1 MRLLIGFAL
10 LGLAALAGAL
20 LAAGAGAQQRS
31 LTLEERTPS
40 SLTVTWSWDAPPA
53 AAFELAWRARGDDD
67 ETAWRTIRKAATD
80 RRHTISEL
88 DAGLHYVVRLRGLN
102 AADRPIHDLRGIF
115 ATSWSAPRLLRL
127 LASRD
132 GALTVGWSQPGDWNP
147 HGWRLS
153 WRVAGSQT
161 PGGTIDLPAA
171 ARSRRIDGLS
181 RGTDHLIRL
190 SALNARGG
198 ESPAQTIRAT
208 ASAATLETPKLTALS
223 WSGLT
228 IRAEWDAVPRADGYD
243 LFWRAAEERGGAV
256 GRLSVT
262 GTSAEFDVPA
272 GAYWVELRA
281 RRGEGRTARR
291 SDRTQPRNIILLPAP
306 DYLRVQSFDGEQA
319 RLAWPGADVPEY
331 DLEWGRGGTKQTE
344 TRDGR
349 SGLIEVGP
357 LEGGNTYEFRVR
369 ARNDLGRSGWS
380 PTAALSPTIWPQ
392 RRPLAALDTDGSLY
406 ALWPPAAGAEWY
418 EAQWVNAADPA
429 ETARVRVG
437 STPNEGGSLAA
448 RIPRDGGFEDGRWL
462 VRVRAGP
469 WGTWSIPHALDLAG
483 QPPRLSLA
491 LESSRELCTAGTL
504 TEISWQ
510 ISGGSAPYALSIE
523 NSAVDVSAENV
534 RINCGAL
541 TETEAADEEAALA
554 AKTVTAVVTDSR
566 GVRRQASLDVQRARA
581 LLAPTNVRYGAHVAD
596 VFVYW
601 DKVEGAGS
609 QSPTTVHPV
618 NENRL
623 RVSGVVRTR
632 ANRNGA
638 EWSYYVVDR
647 DGHSTL
653 RLVPPSDL
661 RVLSVA
667 AVRHP
672 LELETPAA
680 LNWSED
686 LVYTAMR
693 LAQNVTLTATHDT
706 VTVSWDRQPY
716 AAGRAV
722 WVHLYTANDVH
733 VGRNGSR
740 LVRLREEQGV
750 SGRHEVTFAHL
761 PADIALAVLIV
772 MGGDAYNAR
781 FTTHPVRTQ
790 APPPDWTAPPSGPQ
804 NLRYAIMDDVL
815 TIYWDEPYPSAE
827 SDWYIAITNPTTGR
841 THYTAA
847 YSTSWTW
854 PSRVPNQEYRVT
866 VTHGDI
872 MGGASEI
879 TVSPPSDPNTPNTPT
894 DDVSLDEMRLRS
906 FFPIWPVLIDERY
919 AMTDDPFQ
927 WRTTT
932 STPRFHGGLDMG
944 EYSTD
949 AGCFDD
955 KGPTNPPCKY
965 SYTTR
970 GDPVYAATEGT
981 LRVFADNLVSATVF
995 HCPSDDPLHEQF
1007 YVKQDVWG
1015 SLRSS
1020 KIESH
1025 PHHDEHAA
1033 HKLPLEDVGH
1043 RKGIFCQG
1051 ALNRA
1056 GGRTALVTYER
1067 GDGLQ
1072 IVTKYGHLLADGFPR
1087 NVARMLA
1094 LNFSTCDPALA
1105 VREPCELDP
1114 TRSMLVQQG
1123 DQIASI
1129 GTSGINEAME
1139 LVEDAGFDAHVH
1151 FEIWSFDIPPE
1162 LRTKVRPTWYR
1173 GDKATYNCDP
1183 VHASDDC
1190 VWWREHG
1197 PRTTRPRPV
1206 LDVEAYLPPL
1216 PASPSPTAAREVHG
1230 TLRPARAQHLVK
1242 LDDVEVARG
1251 RTSVNLTVVLSVA
1264 FWRPLFYSQYY
1275 SNPTNPPGTQGQI
1288 TRAGRAGI
1296 ASTGPGVDAY
1306 YTHLVCGESAATH
1319 SGPHKDDPTAEGET
1333 ARALLTDVALTLGV
1347 PCTVIVRA
1355 SNEHWEEEHK
1365 RQILNR
1371 AEQNIALRDPAA
1383 AVTWQADLPAGI
1395 NAVHGKRTLQ
1405 GDALHLYTFTARRDY
1420 TYKFCAYPANDRA
1433 CSSESTTN
1441 VAELLIMAPG
1451 GTIAAGPAPAAQ
1463 GLTWEVPDNGPA
1475 NQDYVLVV
1483 RRHVRT
1489 KDSYVWA
1496 TQKRMGTAVTDREEV
1511 APDYAYTLK
1520 YTVPPIGVC
1529 DTLRLTLGAF
1539 LFVCTPPEPIGL
1551 STTTTDDTI
1560 TATVTPSAGALEI
1573 EFKRLPAGADCTT
1586 TGSTVTVAVSASDAA
1601 SGATGAANKVVSPP
1615 FGGLTPATTYKL
1627 CARAVRTIETGFT
1640 LHSDWTSTEA
1650 ATTAAPPDEPG
1661 GSTCTP
1667 DNSTKPS
1674 TTQTVTSTETRWTM
1688 SGVYEY
1694 EEERTKS
1701 QRQTRSVSWECA
1713 TSTWTRGAWGDSGAP
1728 TYGSWS
1734 ATGDERCTDPYAA
1747 KPAET
1752 KTETVTE
1759 DRWVLRGA
1767 TAYEQKR
1774 TGTAHY
1780 SRTVTKTGPRACGW
1794 TLGEWGSPDR
1804 TSWGMWADTGTSEER
1819 PVSSET
1825 EDRGNGTVTRWI
1837 VGSSSAC
1844 EEIEQLQRRRTRSV
1858 RFSASNGWTTGS
1870 WSVWGAPYRAG
1881 WARTGTC
1888 PTKPADRTRT
1898 VSTQVDTEW
1907 RVGSSEACE
1916 WTQYSDQPQTKR
1928 AEWSDDSESWLF
1940 GGDEDW
1946 VDDGAPSLRWAEP
1959 DSCVAKPADKTV
1971 TVTEQQIRLGPQ
1983 VFTGTSFCVRYPE
1996 QRSRSAYYYQPY
2008 VWDASATAWEL
2019 GERAATPYSYSAWT
2033 AWTRTGERPQPC
2045 AFSALPSGSWSLESG
2060 DYELEW
2066 SAQRVLFTVPD
2077 DASVELSWR
2086 ARDGG
2091 GQEAVFSIAGEGELA
2106 VHPDSLGAS
2115 SGAASGESSE
2125 RPTLNA
2131 IEDSL
2136 TLVEASAD

>member
-1 MRLLIGFAL
+1 MRRWALLTL
-10 LGLAALAGAL
+10 LGLAVLAGAL
-20 LAAGAGAQQRS
+20 LAAGAGAQQRT

-40 SLTVTWSWDAPPA
+40 SLSVTWSWDAPPA

-67 ETAWRTIRKAATD
+67 ETAWRTIRKAATA
-80 RRHTISEL
+80 RRHSIENL

-127 LASRD
+127 IASRD
-132 GALTVGWSQPGDWNP
+132 GALTVGWAQPSDWNP
-147 HGWRLS
+147 QGWRLS

-208 ASAATLETPKLTALS
+208 AAAATLETPTLTALS

-228 IRAEWDAVPRADGYD
+228 IRAEWQPVPRADGYD

-281 RRGEGRTARR
+281 RRGAGRDAQR
-291 SDRTQPRNIILLPAP
+291 SNRSPPRNIILRPAP
-306 DYLRVQSFDGEQA
+306 HYLRVQSFDGEQV

-331 DLEWGRGGTKQTE
+331 DLEWSRGGTKQTE

-369 ARNDLGRSGWS
+369 ARNDLGHSSWS
-380 PTAALSPTIWPQ
+380 PTATLSPTIWPQ

-406 ALWPPAAGAEWY
+406 ALWPSAAGAEWY
-418 EAQWVNAADPA
+418 EAQWLNAADPA
-429 ETARVRVG
+429 ETARVRV
-437 STPNEGGSLAA
+437 SATPTEGGSLAA
-448 RIPRDGGFEDGRWL
+448 RIGRDGGFEDGRWL

-510 ISGGSAPYALSIE
+510 ISGGSAPYALSME
-523 NSAVDVSAENV
+523 NSAVDVSADNV

-541 TETEAADEEAALA
+541 TEAEATDAEAALA
-554 AKTVTAVVTDSR
+554 AKRITAVVTDSR
-566 GVRRQASLDVQRARA
+566 GVRREAVLDVARARA
-581 LLAPTNVRYGAHVAD
+581 LPAPTNVRYGAQVTDVA
-596 VFVYW
+596 VYW

-632 ANRNGA
+632 ANLNEA
-638 EWSYYVVDR
+638 VWSYHVVDR
-647 DGHSTL
+647 IYYDHSAL
-653 RLVPPSDL
+653 DLPPPSDL

-680 LNWSED
+680 LNWSEE
-686 LVYTAMR
+686 LVYTAMK

-716 AAGRAV
+716 AAGQAV
-722 WVHLYTANDVH
+722 WVHLYAANDVYI
-733 VGRNGSR
+733 GRNGSR
-740 LVRLREEQGV
+740 RVWLWEEQGV
-750 SGRHEVTFAHL
+750 SGRHEVTFTHL
-761 PADIALAVLIV
+761 PSDTALAVLIA
-772 MGGDAYNAR
+772 MGGDAYNVR
-781 FTTHPVRTQ
+781 STTHPVRTQ
-790 APPPDWTAPPSGPQ
+790 APPSDWAAPPSGPQ
-804 NLRYAIMDDVL
+804 NLRYTIMNDVL
-815 TIYWDEPYPSAE
+815 TIHWDEPYPDAE
-827 SDWYIAITNPTTGR
+827 SNWYIAITNPTTGR
-841 THYTAA
+841 TYYTSS
-847 YSTSWTW
+847 YSTSWVW

-872 MGGASEI
+872 MGGSAEI

-949 AGCFDD
+949 AGCFGD

-981 LRVFADNLVSATVF
+981 LRVFADDLPNKSVV
-995 HCPSDDPLHEQF
+995 HCPSDDDLHEQF
-1007 YVKQDVWG
+1007 YIVDLQPG
-1015 SLRSS
+1015 SLFSHD
-1020 KIESH
+1020 IETH
-1025 PHHDEHAA
+1025 PSYKKRKEN
-1033 HKLPLEDVGH
+1033 LPENTHPNV
-1043 RKGIFCQG
+1043 FCQS
-1051 ALNRA
+1051 AVTQA
-1056 GGRTALVTYER
+1056 GGRTALVAYER
-1067 GDGLQ
+1067 DDGMQ

-1087 NVARMLA
+1087 DVARMLA
-1094 LNFSTCDPALA
+1094 SNFSTCDPALV

-1114 TRSMLVQQG
+1114 NRSMPVRQG
-1123 DQIASI
+1123 QQIASI
-1129 GTSGINEAME
+1129 GTSGTRDQKR
-1139 LVEDAGFDAHVH
+1139 LEDAGFDAHVH

-1162 LRTKVRPTWYR
+1162 LRTRVRPTWYV

-1183 VHASDDC
+1183 VHASADC
-1190 VWWREHG
+1190 VWWREYG

-1230 TLRPARAQHLVK
+1230 TLRPARGQHLVK
-1242 LDDVEVARG
+1242 LDEVEVARG
-1251 RTSVNLTVVLSVA
+1251 RTSVNLTVALSVA

-1319 SGPHKDDPTAEGET
+1319 SGPHRGDPTAEGET
-1333 ARALLTDVALTLGV
+1333 ARVMLTGVALALGV
-1347 PCTVIVRA
+1347 PCTITVRA
-1355 SNEHWEEEHK
+1355 SNEHWEQEHS
-1365 RQILNR
+1365 REILDR
-1371 AEQNIALRDPAA
+1371 ASQNIALRDPAA
-1383 AVTWQADLPAGI
+1383 TVTWQADLSAGI

-1433 CSSESTTN
+1433 CSSESMTTS
-1441 VAELLIMAPG
+1441 VAELLIIAPD

-1489 KDSYVWA
+1489 KDSYVFA
-1496 TQKRMGTAVTDREEV
+1496 TRKRMGTAVADREEV

-1529 DTLRLTLGAF
+1529 DTLRLTLGVL
-1539 LFVCTPPEPIGL
+1539 LFVCTPPKPADL
-1551 STTTTDDTI
+1551 SIASTDDTI
-1560 TATVTPSAGALEI
+1560 TATVTPPAGALEI
-1573 EFKRLPAGADCTT
+1573 EFKRLAAGADCTT
-1586 TGSTVTVAVSASDAA
+1586 TTGPTVTVAVSSSDAA
-1601 SGATGAANKVVSPP
+1601 SGATGAADKVVSPP
-1615 FGGLTPATTYKL
+1615 FGDLTPATTYKL

-1640 LHSDWTSTEA
+1640 LHSEWEETSAITKAQQLAAPGSATAGSATTSSLTLTWTAVDDEDVGQYEVKHNRSTTTWKIAKTRTSYTFSLNPNTDYVLSVRALARSGSGRTDSQWEPAASARTKAQSTPPPTNPQPRPRPEKPAPKVTTEEIDREIFKFKWRLYGDYPGWEAPDVPGTCYAQLYQQDRYRLTEFETSWTFDESKWMWVLDQSTKVQIGLETGWIYSDWFVTNTRYTVPCRMDNAAVAGASAPPADALLPGDYTMAWGGEWYSFTIPSGAEVSLTNRAVGEQTAMVFTAADGAEIVVIPAQLSTNPPTSDSAALTAIVTSFRAETDPAELPADAERRTCADSPPSDDAGALNLDLDAQWCAVVSSGSEVTMRYGEERLSLTIPAERTWLIFIAPQSGSTEA
-1650 ATTAAPPDEPG
+1650 VGIWVMDRQSKAYVILNPATAAELARH
-1661 GSTCTP
+1661 TP
-1667 DNSTKPS
+1667 T
-1674 TTQTVTSTETRWTM
+1674 
-1688 SGVYEY
+1688 
-1694 EEERTKS
+1694 
-1701 QRQTRSVSWECA
+1701 
-1713 TSTWTRGAWGDSGAP
+1713 
-1728 TYGSWS
+1728 
-1734 ATGDERCTDPYAA
+1734 
-1747 KPAET
+1747 PAEG
-1752 KTETVTE
+1752 
-1759 DRWVLRGA
+1759 LP
-1767 TAYEQKR
+1767 
-1774 TGTAHY
+1774 AH
-1780 SRTVTKTGPRACGW
+1780 
-1794 TLGEWGSPDR
+1794 
-1804 TSWGMWADTGTSEER
+1804 
-1819 PVSSET
+1819 
-1825 EDRGNGTVTRWI
+1825 
-1837 VGSSSAC
+1837 
-1844 EEIEQLQRRRTRSV
+1844 
-1858 RFSASNGWTTGS
+1858 
-1870 WSVWGAPYRAG
+1870 
-1881 WARTGTC
+1881 
-1888 PTKPADRTRT
+1888 
-1898 VSTQVDTEW
+1898 
-1907 RVGSSEACE
+1907 
-1916 WTQYSDQPQTKR
+1916 
-1928 AEWSDDSESWLF
+1928 
-1940 GGDEDW
+1940 
-1946 VDDGAPSLRWAEP
+1946 
-1959 DSCVAKPADKTV
+1959 
-1971 TVTEQQIRLGPQ
+1971 
-1983 VFTGTSFCVRYPE
+1983 
-1996 QRSRSAYYYQPY
+1996 
-2008 VWDASATAWEL
+2008 
-2019 GERAATPYSYSAWT
+2019 
-2033 AWTRTGERPQPC
+2033 
-2045 AFSALPSGSWSLESG
+2045 
-2060 DYELEW
+2060 
-2066 SAQRVLFTVPD
+2066 
-2077 DASVELSWR
+2077 
-2086 ARDGG
+2086 
-2091 GQEAVFSIAGEGELA
+2091 
-2106 VHPDSLGAS
+2106 
-2115 SGAASGESSE
+2115 
-2125 RPTLNA
+2125 LNA
-2131 IEDSL
+2131 IA
-2136 TLVEASAD
+2136 ASASVPAVKQ